1 MALIPRAAYGGGKT
15 KFPTGIS
22 VSAPPTKT
30 TYTAGEALS
39 LAGLIVMATYSDE
52 TTEDITDQCTI
63 TPVAGTILYEQTT
76 KIDIAW
82 AWEDVVHYQTSQAI
96 TVTRMLQSIAITTPP
111 TKVAYDKNDALDL
124 AGMVVTATYT
134 SGATEVVTGGCTAS
148 PAAGTSLGTLGS
160 QTVTIMYTEGGV
172 TKTASFTVSVNVKI
186 VTWAGGTDQEI
197 ADMIDAADAGLIN
210 LQDYWAVGQERQV
223 ALSAMAATGVGEAH
237 VAQTVTMVLMHA
249 GGKTL
254 AEPTASGQTNCNYI
268 VGLKNG
274 LANGTLGEYG
284 YMNSSNTNS
293 GGWKNSARRTWCNS
307 VFKNAIPAALRSIFK
322 PFINKSGTGGS
333 STSGTEDTT
342 DTFALPAEIEV
353 FGSTTYS
360 VAGEGSQFQWYK
372 TAANRVK
379 KCGDGGSA
387 YYWWERSPYSG
398 YTTYFC
404 RVYSG
409 GTANN
414 GYASGSLL
422 IAPFGCI

>member
-1 MALIPRAAYGGGKT
+1 MAVSVKNRGGAVKQ

-22 VSAPPTKT
+22 ISSPPTKT
-30 TYTAGEALS
+30 TYTAGQALDLS
-39 LAGLIVMATYSDE
+39 GIAVEATYSDN
-52 TTEDITDQCTI
+52 TTEDITSQCSF
-63 TPVAGTILYEQTT
+63 TPAAGTVLYEQTT

-82 AWEDVVHYQTSQAI
+82 TWEDVVHYQASQQV
-96 TVTRMLQSIAITTPP
+96 TVSRVLQSIAITTPP
-111 TKVAYDKNDALDL
+111 TKTAYDKNEKLDL
-124 AGMVVTATYT
+124 AGMVVTATFT
-134 SGATEVVTGGCTAS
+134 SKATEVVTGSCISS
-148 PAAGTSLGTLGS
+148 PAAGTSLTTLGS
-160 QTVTIMYTEGGV
+160 QTVAISYSESGV

-197 ADMIDAADAGLIN
+197 ADMIAAADAGLIN
-210 LQDYWAVGQERQV
+210 LQDYWAVGQERKV
-223 ALSAMAATGVGEAH
+223 NLSAMQATGVGESH

-254 AEPTASGQTNCNYI
+254 ASPTPGGRTECNYI

-274 LANGTLGEYG
+274 LANGTSGEYG

-322 PFINKSGTGGS
+322 PFTNKSGTGGGS
-333 STSGTEDTT
+333 SSGTEDTT

-360 VAGEGSQFQWYK
+360 VSGEGSQFQWYQ
-372 TAANRVK
+372 TAANRIK
-379 KCGDGGSA
+379 KCGDSGSA
-387 YYWWERSPYSG
+387 YFWWERSPYSG
-398 YTTYFC
+398 GSAYFC
-404 RVYSG
+404 LVYSSG
-409 GTANN
+409 AAGYNGASSNN
-414 GYASGSLL
+414 L